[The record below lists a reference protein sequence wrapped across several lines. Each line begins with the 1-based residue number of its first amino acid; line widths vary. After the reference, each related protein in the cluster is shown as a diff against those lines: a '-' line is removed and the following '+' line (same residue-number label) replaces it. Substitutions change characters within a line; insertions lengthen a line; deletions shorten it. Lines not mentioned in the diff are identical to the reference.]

1 MPAQGFLPV
10 RQLVLVD
17 LLSLIVG
24 TKPTE
29 RAIVAIDGDGSRHQ
43 RQLVAELLALAPA
56 VTDRD
61 LVGVSTESFTAPGS
75 AAQTAATGA
84 DYYREHYDHA
94 QLHRGLLSP
103 FQQGRE
109 VVIDPRNNPH
119 DEPQL
124 IEPSDTAILVVSG
137 PFLHR
142 PELTSLWDASLLV
155 HPAGSGDDTSVASKA
170 WEFYVEQSPAQQARW
185 VVDLSDPQRPHLLV
199 VDPEDPVV

>member
-1 MPAQGFLPV
+1 M
-10 RQLVLVD
+10 
-17 LLSLIVG
+17 IVG

-29 RAIVAIDGDGSRHQ
+29 RAVVALDGDGSRHQ
-43 RQLVAELLALAPA
+43 QQLVAELLALAPA

-75 AAQTAATGA
+75 EAQGPATGA

-94 QLHRGLLSP
+94 RLHNDLLTP

-109 VVIDPRNNPH
+109 VVLDPRNP
-119 DEPQL
+119 DEEPQL
-124 IEPSDTAILVVSG
+124 IEPSDTSILIVSG

-155 HPAGSGDDTSVASKA
+155 HPAGGGDATSVASKA

-199 VDPEDPVV
+199 VDPEEPVV